1 MILLILSLTY
11 TYYNP
16 APAAKPPV
24 VEKKAPIAEKKAPI
38 AEKKA
43 APASPFANIFGASKP
58 AAKTAPVAKKGK
70 ILISI
75 SSLLSLHFVY

>member
-1 MILLILSLTY
+1 MFISCDLTDNVAY
-11 TYYNP
+11 LYP

-24 VEKKAPIAEKKAPI
+24 VEKKAPI

>member
-24 VEKKAPIAEKKAPI
+24 VEKKAPIV
-38 AEKKA
+38 EKKA

-70 ILISI
+70 KIYIQFLVSFLCILFTNVI
-75 SSLLSLHFVY
+75 

>member
-11 TYYNP
+11 TFYNP

-24 VEKKAPIAEKKAPI
+24 VEKKAPVAV
-38 AEKKA
+38 KKA

-70 ILISI
+70 ILY
-75 SSLLSLHFVY
+75 LSF